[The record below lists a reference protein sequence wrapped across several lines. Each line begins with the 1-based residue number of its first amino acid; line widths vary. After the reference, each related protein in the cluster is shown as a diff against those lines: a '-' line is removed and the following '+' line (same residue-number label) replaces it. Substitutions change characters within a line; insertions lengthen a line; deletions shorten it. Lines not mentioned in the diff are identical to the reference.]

1 MIWCR
6 LDDCSVLFRWACLLH
21 FVYFFFTEFVSK
33 GYEQFTNSS
42 PNTVNTHCEF
52 PNICQVRPKFS
63 QMQSLASSWQPFKVL
78 ISLRQQ
84 LLRFLSSKR
93 HWNVLLREVM
103 ESPSLGVFK
112 ERLVEFLVRKGSG
125 LATRNQEPLL
135 LEILLL

>member
-1 MIWCR
+1 
-6 LDDCSVLFRWACLLH
+6 
-21 FVYFFFTEFVSK
+21 
-33 GYEQFTNSS
+33 
-42 PNTVNTHCEF
+42 
-52 PNICQVRPKFS
+52 
-63 QMQSLASSWQPFKVL
+63 MQSLASSWQPFKVL

-125 LATRNQEPLL
+125 LATRNQ
-135 LEILLL
+135 

>member
-1 MIWCR
+1 
-6 LDDCSVLFRWACLLH
+6 
-21 FVYFFFTEFVSK
+21 
-33 GYEQFTNSS
+33 
-42 PNTVNTHCEF
+42 
-52 PNICQVRPKFS
+52 
-63 QMQSLASSWQPFKVL
+63 MQSLASSWQPFKVL